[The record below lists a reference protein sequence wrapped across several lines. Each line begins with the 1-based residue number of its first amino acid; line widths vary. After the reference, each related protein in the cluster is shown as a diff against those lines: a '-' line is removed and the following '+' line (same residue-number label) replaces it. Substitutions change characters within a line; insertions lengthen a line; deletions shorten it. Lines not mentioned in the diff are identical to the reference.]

1 MKLRFVMITI
11 ILPLLA
17 LAAYFALQ
25 SITAEQGRLAV
36 ASSSVVRADEQSAIN
51 DLIHELQKERGYS
64 AGFVASTGKNFARNL
79 VRQRTET
86 DRVVPPVLQQTRVL
100 AADRAV
106 EFGRAEAA
114 IGQLERFRLDV
125 KNLNVNVPDVANFY
139 TRIVN
144 DLLLVAYPLGFDSST
159 EQFTAL
165 QSSRALLAAAK
176 ERAGLER
183 AMGST
188 GLSAGFS
195 TEIYEIF
202 LQHAGAQ
209 QALIGETAKR
219 LNSTLLSDTLYDT
232 PEIAAL
238 QTARETIVR
247 GAATNEYGALSPAQ
261 WFQISTAWIDVLRD
275 AENKKTNDIGL
286 FAATTES
293 ESIANLRYT
302 TLFGALSILV
312 IGILAIGSFE
322 WMIHRIKVL
331 TTVVDGFA
339 KGDFTKNVPNINSKD
354 EISKMARAIYHFKQ
368 ETVALR
374 REAEEMK
381 TMDEADLNAKHGQ
394 VVALVTEGLAALA
407 RSDLSCHFDQ
417 RIDGGYD
424 QIREDFNSASA
435 QLRDVLRAIATTVA
449 DLDQA
454 ASGMNKSALDLAS
467 RTNEQ
472 VETIRDTASRVN
484 DLSSEVEVVG
494 QEIVSASS
502 LAGTAREQAT
512 ASAVVMREAV
522 AAMDRIRT
530 SSEQIGAI
538 ISMIEDISFQTN
550 LLALNAGVEAARAG
564 SAGLGFA
571 VVASE
576 VRALAQR
583 ASQAA
588 MDIKALVDESGSH
601 VKAGGDLVDQT
612 GAALDDISEG
622 IMLVDDVLARVAAGS
637 KSQILSLRSLSKA
650 VNEINELAGG
660 NMAMADDTKSSSHE
674 IALRSQQL
682 AGLIQDFK
690 LEVDDTHARQ
700 ASYAA

>member
-1 MKLRFVMITI
+1 MKLRIVMITI

-17 LAAYFALQ
+17 LATYFAAQ
-25 SITAEQGRLAV
+25 TITAEQDRLAV
-36 ASSSVVRADEQSAIN
+36 ASSSVARAAEQSVIN

-64 AGFVASTGKNFARNL
+64 AGFVASAGANFARNL
-79 VRQRTET
+79 VQQRTET
-86 DRVVPPVLQQTRVL
+86 DRFVPPVLEQIQVL
-100 AADRAV
+100 AAGRTV
-106 EFGRAEAA
+106 EFRRAAA
-114 IGQLERFRLDV
+114 ALAQLDRFRSNV
-125 KNLNVNVPDVANFY
+125 KNLGVNVPDVAGFY
-139 TRIVN
+139 TRIVD
-144 DLLLVAYPLGFDSST
+144 DLLLVAYPLGFESSS
-159 EQFTAL
+159 QQLSAL
-165 QSSRALLAAAK
+165 QSTRALLAAAK

-195 TEIYEIF
+195 TSIYQIY

-209 QALIGETAKR
+209 QALISETAKR
-219 LNSTLLSDTLYDT
+219 LNGTHLSDALYDT
-232 PEIAAL
+232 PEFAAL
-238 QTARETIVR
+238 QTAREAIVR
-247 GAATNEYGALSPAQ
+247 GAATNDYGSLSPAQ
-261 WFQISTAWIDVLRD
+261 WFQISTGWIDTLRD
-275 AENKKTNDIGL
+275 AENQLTIEIGQ
-286 FAATTES
+286 FATSVES
-293 ESIANLRYT
+293 ESMAALKYT
-302 TLFGALSILV
+302 TLFGAISILA
-312 IGILAIGSFE
+312 IGLMAIGSFE

-331 TTVVDGFA
+331 TNVVDGFA
-339 KGDFTKNVPNINSKD
+339 KGDFDKFVPSINRND

-374 REAEEMK
+374 READDMK
-381 TMDEADLNAKHGQ
+381 TSDEADLNAKHGQ

-417 RIDGGYD
+417 EIDGGYD

-435 QLRDVLRAIATTVA
+435 QLRDVLKAIATTVA

-454 ASGMNKSALDLAS
+454 ASGMNRSALDLAS

-484 DLSSEVEVVG
+484 DLSSEVEVFG

-502 LAGTAREQAT
+502 LAGNAREQAT

-522 AAMDRIRT
+522 AAMDRIRA

-650 VNEINELAGG
+650 VNAINELAGR

-674 IALRSQQL
+674 ISLRSQQL
-682 AGLIQDFK
+682 AGLIKDFK
-690 LEVDDTHARQ
+690 LEVDDAQARQ
-700 ASYAA
+700 ADYAA